1 MNIQTYDD
9 QIERALLSIM
19 LTDPKTIDECSLD
32 SKHFVNPVNRRAY
45 EIFKKYYAENG
56 AISIGLMCAE
66 VKDAGQFVDYC
77 MALSDEYIS
86 SSNFHFLMEK
96 QEEAYKK
103 NQIIK
108 IADALLEGKASYSEV
123 VDSIRSISSEFVN
136 VNDYHK
142 PKPQEIYDLITTDRA
157 KIRFRDLDCLN
168 RVGLLENTLN
178 VIAARPSVGKTGFA
192 LNMIND
198 LSDRYKCIYLNM
210 EMTEKEIYERLA
222 AINSAIPINRFTKLE
237 TNEIN
242 KLNNALTLIYNKKIK
257 IYNGSKSFKAVRAIL
272 TREQREGHCIIFIDH
287 IGYVTTGKRQSDT
300 ERIGEAVR
308 EIQKMTKDLNVTVFL
323 LAHINRAGTDAPTVN
338 FLKDS
343 GELEQSAHVVMLL
356 HNPNDDLD
364 KTTSDIQLIVD
375 KNRSGKRGKIDLEY
389 QKTTQIFREK
399 RYAR

>member
-1 MNIQTYDD
+1 MST
-9 QIERALLSIM
+9 QICEDHVERALLSIM
-19 LTDPKTIDECSLD
+19 LIDPKTIDECSLE
-32 SKHFVNPVNRRAY
+32 SKHFINPVNRRAY
-45 EIFKKYYAENG
+45 EILKKYYAENG
-56 AISIGLMCAE
+56 DIAIGAMCAE

-86 SSNFHFLMEK
+86 SGNFHFLMEK

-103 NQIIK
+103 NQIVK
-108 IADALLEGKASYSEV
+108 IADSLLNGDVSYTEV
-123 VDSIRSISSEFVN
+123 VEKIRTISSEFVN

-198 LSDRYKCIYLNM
+198 LSNHYKCIYLNM
-210 EMTEKEIYERLA
+210 EMTEKEIYERLTS
-222 AINSAIPINRFTKLE
+222 INSAVPINRFTRLE
-237 TNEIN
+237 DNEIN
-242 KLNNALTLIYNKKIK
+242 KINHALTLLYNKKIK
-257 IYNGSKSFKAVRAIL
+257 IYNGSKSLKAVRAIL

-356 HNPNDDLD
+356 HNPSEDIEEV
-364 KTTSDIQLIVD
+364 TSTIQLIVD

-399 RYAR
+399 RYGR